1 MQHGTT
7 LFNRNRVLASTR
19 VNGTIEFHGP
29 KQILNIN
36 NTNILLD
43 KDAYFIPGDKVYL
56 DENNKPVL
64 YERTPQAVIGIVKSL
79 YKGEAYLYLLNFG
92 VNCKYIP
99 KVPLQGCQIKFKE
112 STTSN
117 KYLLKD
123 RLVLWLHQDGNI
135 TVYSKYSSEA
145 KDDVKCLLD
154 MYSLIKDRPTFSE
167 HMKYHHYTFNDT
179 TNHDDLN
186 TFTIDPKTS
195 VDFDDAIS
203 VDVEN
208 NIIYVH
214 IVDIAN
220 VDLLSYGN
228 TRLRERCLTL
238 YLSNEHTE
246 HLLDEIDA
254 SDNLSLIVGKQRKV
268 ITVKIKLNNDGIV
281 ESHEIYKSTIVVKRR
296 WNYEDVLDTINNG
309 TSTKEINY
317 LADLTHKRNK
327 DVNYSISL
335 PSIRILSDKK
345 TGLLETITEE
355 KSNDISHSLVAT
367 AMILANLVVSRHLSD
382 KGVKIPNRFHDKIR
396 GFIEPKFTKTG
407 NESVDSF
414 IMVKKFAKACY
425 SVDRKGH
432 FGLGISDYVHF
443 TSPMRRYADVLVH
456 RMLAGYENDNLES
469 EVSWI
474 NQRAS
479 LVKICQDT
487 YINWKITRYVKENMN
502 NTYQIWITGVHQ
514 SGILWYMPS
523 LSLNGFIHVACLKPK
538 QYWKFENEE
547 LVGDNNQRYKIGDK
561 LNARVDKVDDITG
574 VIELEI
580 IDIKDI

>member
-1 MQHGTT
+1 MQKY
-7 LFNRNRVLASTR
+7 
-19 VNGTIEFHGP
+19 GTIEFHGP
-29 KQILNIN
+29 KQMLNIN
-36 NTNILLD
+36 NNYILIE
-43 KDAYFIPGDKVYL
+43 KDYFIPGDKVYL
-56 DENNKPVL
+56 DENNKPIL
-64 YERTPQAVIGIVKSL
+64 FERVPQAVIGIVKSL
-79 YKGEAYLYLLNFG
+79 YKGEAYLYLTNFG
-92 VNCKYIP
+92 INCKYIP
-99 KVPLQGCQIKFKE
+99 KVPN
-112 STTSN
+112 N

-123 RLVLWLHQDGNI
+123 RLVIWLHQDGNI
-135 TVYSKYSSEA
+135 TVYSKYTCDA

-154 MYSLIKDRPTFSE
+154 MYSLIKDRPVFSE
-167 HMKYHHYTFNDT
+167 HMKKHLYTFNET
-179 TNHDDLN
+179 INHDDLN

-228 TRLRERCLTL
+228 SRLRERCLTL

-268 ITVKIKLNNDGIV
+268 ITVKIKLNQEMV

-296 WNYEDVLDTINNG
+296 WNYEEVLDTINNG

-317 LADLTHKRNK
+317 LADLTRKRNANI
-327 DVNYSISL
+327 NYSISL
-335 PSIRILSDKK
+335 PSIRILSDEN
-345 TGLLETITEE
+345 GLIKTITEE

-367 AMILANLVVSRHLSD
+367 AMILANLVVSRHLCD
-382 KGVKIPNRFHDKIR
+382 KGIKIPNRFHDKIR
-396 GFIEPKFTKTG
+396 GFVEPEFTRTG

-414 IMVKKFAKACY
+414 IMVKKYAKACY

-456 RMLAGYENDNLES
+456 RMLAGYENNNLEN
-469 EVSWI
+469 EVLWI

-487 YINWKITRYVKENMN
+487 YLNWKIIRYVKENMN
-502 NTYQIWITGVHQ
+502 NTYEIWITGVHQ
-514 SGILWYMPS
+514 SGILWFMPS
-523 LSLNGFIHVACLKPK
+523 LSLNGFIHVATLKPS

-547 LVGDNNQRYKIGDK
+547 LIGENNQVYKIGDK
-561 LNARVDKVDDITG
+561 LNTKVDKIDDITG
-574 VIELEI
+574 NIMLELI
-580 IDIKDI
+580 

>member
-1 MQHGTT
+1 MKEY
-7 LFNRNRVLASTR
+7 
-19 VNGTIEFHGP
+19 GTIEFHGA

-36 NTNILLD
+36 NNYILLD
-43 KDAYFIPGDKVYL
+43 KDQTSFIPGDKVYL
-56 DENNKPVL
+56 DENNKLIL
-64 YERTPQAVIGIVKSL
+64 YERKPQAVIGIVKSL

-99 KVPLQGCQIKFKE
+99 KV
-112 STTSN
+112 SNN
-117 KYLLKD
+117 KYVKGD

-135 TVYSKYSSEA
+135 DVYSRYSSDA

-154 MYSLIKDRPTFSE
+154 MYSLIKDRPVFSE
-167 HMKYHHYTFNDT
+167 TLKEPLYSFNDSI
-179 TNHDDLN
+179 NHDDLN

-220 VDLLSYGN
+220 VDLLSYGT

-238 YLSNEHTE
+238 YMSNEHTE

-268 ITVKIKLNNDGIV
+268 ITVKIKLNDDGMV

-296 WNYEDVLDTINNG
+296 WNYEEVLD
-309 TSTKEINY
+309 TKEINY

-327 DVNYSISL
+327 NVNYSISL
-335 PSIRILSDKK
+335 PSIRILSDKN
-345 TGLLETITEE
+345 GLIESITEE

-367 AMILANLVVSRHLSD
+367 AMILANLVVSKHLDS
-382 KGVKIPNRFHDKIR
+382 KGVKIANRFHDKLR
-396 GFIEPKFTKTG
+396 GFVNPEFKRTG

-425 SVDRKGH
+425 SVDNKGH

-456 RMLAGYENDNLES
+456 RMLAGYENNNLES

-474 NQRAS
+474 NHRDS

-487 YINWKITRYVKENMN
+487 YINWKIIRYVKENMN
-502 NTYQIWITGVHQ
+502 KTYEIWITGIHQ
-514 SGILWYMPS
+514 SGILWFMPS

-538 QYWKFENEE
+538 QFWKFENEE
-547 LVGDNNQRYKIGDK
+547 LIGENNQIYKIGDK
-561 LNARVDKVDDITG
+561 LNACVDKVDDITG
-574 VIELEI
+574 VLELSI
-580 IDIKDI
+580 L

>member
-1 MQHGTT
+1 MNIPQYGI
-7 LFNRNRVLASTR
+7 
-19 VNGTIEFHGP
+19 IELHGP

-36 NTNILLD
+36 NNYILIE
-43 KDAYFIPGDKVYL
+43 KEYFIPGDKVYL
-56 DENNKPVL
+56 DEHNKPIL
-64 YERTPQAVIGIVKSL
+64 YERIPQAVIGIVKSL
-79 YKGEAYLYLLNFG
+79 YKGEAHLYLVNFG

-99 KVPLQGCQIKFKE
+99 KIPN
-112 STTSN
+112 N
-117 KYLLKD
+117 KYILGD
-123 RLVLWLHQDGNI
+123 RIILWLHKDGNI
-135 TVYSKYSSEA
+135 DVHSKYTSNA

-154 MYSLIKDRPTFSE
+154 MYSLIKDRPVFSE
-167 HMKYHHYTFNDT
+167 HMKKSLYTFNDT

-208 NIIYVH
+208 NTIYVH

-220 VDLLSYGN
+220 IDLLSYG
-228 TRLRERCLTL
+228 TSRLRERCLTL

-268 ITVKIKLNNDGIV
+268 ITVKIKLNDGIV
-281 ESHEIYKSTIVVKRR
+281 ESHEIYKSTIVVKKR
-296 WNYEDVLDTINNG
+296 WNYEEVLETINNG
-309 TSTKEINY
+309 SSTKEINY
-317 LADLTHKRNK
+317 LADLTYKRNAN
-327 DVNYSISL
+327 VNYSISL
-335 PSIRILSDKK
+335 PSIRILSDKN
-345 TGLLETITEE
+345 GLVESITEE

-382 KGVKIPNRFHDKIR
+382 KAIKIPNRFHDKIH
-396 GFIEPKFTKTG
+396 GLILPNFTKTG

-414 IMVKKFAKACY
+414 IMVKKFARAYY

-456 RMLAGYENDNLES
+456 RMLAGYENNNLES

-474 NQRAS
+474 NHRAS

-487 YINWKITRYVKENMN
+487 YINWKLTRYIKNNMN
-502 NTYQIWITGVHQ
+502 NSIYEIWITGINKN
-514 SGILWYMPS
+514 GILWFMPS
-523 LSLNGFIHVACLKPK
+523 LSLNGFIHVASLKPK
-538 QYWKFENEE
+538 QIWNFENDK
-547 LVGDNNQRYKIGDK
+547 LIGDNKIYKIGDK
-561 LNARVDKVDDITG
+561 LSARVDKVDEITG
-574 VIELEI
+574 VINLLLI
-580 IDIKDI
+580 

>member
-1 MQHGTT
+1 MQEYGI
-7 LFNRNRVLASTR
+7 
-19 VNGTIEFHGP
+19 IEFHGP

-36 NTNILLD
+36 NNLILLE
-43 KDAYFIPGDKVYL
+43 KDHFIPGDKVYL

-64 YERTPQAVIGIVKSL
+64 YERIPQAVIGIVKNL
-79 YKGEAYLYLLNFG
+79 YKGEAYLYLTNFG

-99 KVPLQGCQIKFKE
+99 KVPNK
-112 STTSN
+112 SSTTTSN

-123 RLVLWLHQDGNI
+123 RLVIWLNKDGSI
-135 TVYSKYSSEA
+135 EVHSRYTSEA
-145 KDDVKCLLD
+145 KDDVKCILD
-154 MYSLIKDRPTFSE
+154 MYSLIKDRPVFSE
-167 HMKYHHYTFNDT
+167 HIKRHLYTFNDT

-203 VDVEN
+203 VDAEN

-220 VDLLSYGN
+220 VDLLSYGP
-228 TRLRERCLTL
+228 TRLQNRCLTL

-268 ITVKIKLNNDGIV
+268 ITVKIKLNQDGMV

-296 WNYEDVLDTINNG
+296 WNYEEVLESINNG
-309 TSTKEINY
+309 SETKEINY
-317 LADLTHKRNK
+317 LADLTLKRNAN
-327 DVNYSISL
+327 VNYSINL
-335 PSIRILSDKK
+335 PSIRILSDEN
-345 TGLLETITEE
+345 GLLESITEE

-367 AMILANLVVSRHLSD
+367 TMILANLVVSRHLSD
-382 KGVKIPNRFHDKIR
+382 KGIKIPNRFHDKIR
-396 GFIEPKFTKTG
+396 GFVDHEFQRTG

-414 IMVKKFAKACY
+414 IMLKKFAKACY

-479 LVKICQDT
+479 LVRICQDT
-487 YINWKITRYVKENMN
+487 YINWKLTRYLKEDMN
-502 NTYQIWITGVHQ
+502 NTYNIWITGVNK
-514 SGILWYMPS
+514 SGILWFMPS
-523 LSLNGFIHVACLKPK
+523 LSLNGFIHVACLRPS
-538 QYWKFENEE
+538 QYWNFENDE
-547 LVGDNNQRYKIGDK
+547 LIGQLTYQVYKIGDK
-561 LNARVDKVDDITG
+561 LNAKVDKIDDITG
-574 VIELEI
+574 VINLELL
-580 IDIKDI
+580 

>member
-1 MQHGTT
+1 MQKY
-7 LFNRNRVLASTR
+7 
-19 VNGTIEFHGP
+19 GTIEFHGP

-36 NTNILLD
+36 NTQILLD
-43 KDAYFIPGDKVYL
+43 KDACFIPGDKVYL
-56 DENNKPVL
+56 DLNNNPVL
-64 YERTPQAVIGIVKSL
+64 YERIPQAVIGVVKSL
-79 YKGEAYLYLLNFG
+79 YKGEAYLYLINFG
-92 VNCKYIP
+92 INCKYIP
-99 KVPLQGCQIKFKE
+99 KVPLRDYQFL
-112 STTSN
+112 TTIS
-117 KYLLKD
+117 KKD

-135 TVYSKYSSEA
+135 DVYSRYTSDA

-154 MYSLIKDRPTFSE
+154 MYTLIKDRPVFSE
-167 HMKYHHYTFNDT
+167 HMKRSLYTFNDT

-228 TRLRERCLTL
+228 SRLRERCLTL

-254 SDNLSLIVGKQRKV
+254 SDNLSLIIGKQRKV
-268 ITVKIKLNNDGIV
+268 ITVKINLNNDGIV

-296 WNYEDVLDTINNG
+296 WNYEEVLDTINDG
-309 TSTKEINY
+309 TATKEINY

-327 DVNYSISL
+327 NVNYSISL

-345 TGLLETITEE
+345 TGLLESITEE

-396 GFIEPKFTKTG
+396 GFVEPEFQKTG

-487 YINWKITRYVKENMN
+487 YINWKLIRYLKENMN
-502 NTYQIWITGVHQ
+502 DNYEIWITGIHK
-514 SGILWYMPS
+514 SGFLWFMPS
-523 LSLNGFIHVACLKPK
+523 LSLNGFMHVASLKPK

-547 LVGDNNQRYKIGDK
+547 LIGDNNQRYKIGDK
-561 LNARVDKVDDITG
+561 LNAKVVKVDDITG
-574 VIELEI
+574 GIDLEI
-580 IDIKDI
+580 IDAV